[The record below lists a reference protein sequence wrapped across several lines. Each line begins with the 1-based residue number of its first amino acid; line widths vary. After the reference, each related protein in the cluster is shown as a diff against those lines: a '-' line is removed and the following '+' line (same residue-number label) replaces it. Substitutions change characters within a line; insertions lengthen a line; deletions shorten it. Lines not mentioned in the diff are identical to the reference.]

1 MLSGHVP
8 DLRSLEL
15 LLAVMRHG
23 SLGLAAADL
32 GITQQAASSRMR
44 TMESQVGESLL
55 VRSRHGS
62 RLTETGRHLAELA
75 TAVVEAAFVLDAG
88 IKRLGNERRGH
99 LDVAASL
106 TIAEHMLP
114 GWMVALR
121 SRHLALGRS
130 APELSMTAA
139 NSARVVELVRSGEV
153 DLGFIEG
160 PEAPADLGSRKVGV
174 DELVVVVGPTH
185 PWARLRSRS
194 VTAAQ
199 LAMTPLV
206 VREAGSG
213 TRTVLE
219 RALAG
224 LETVPPAIELS
235 TTASVRSAVAA
246 GAGPAALGA
255 QAVQDDVVQGRLIQI
270 EVSDVNLTRVL
281 HAVWAGGDQPPE
293 GPARDLVAL
302 AAAWRSTVV
311 G

>member
-1 MLSGHVP
+1 MLGSHVP

-23 SLGLAAADL
+23 SLGMAAAEL

-44 TMESQVGESLL
+44 TMEGLVGETLL
-55 VRSRHGS
+55 ARSRHGS
-62 RLTETGRHLAELA
+62 RLTETGRRLADLA
-75 TAVVEAAFVLDAG
+75 LPVVEAARVLDAG
-88 IKRLGNERRGH
+88 IRGLNRERNAH

-130 APELSMTAA
+130 APELTMTAA
-139 NSARVVELVRSGEV
+139 NSARVVDLVRSGAV

-174 DELVVVVGPTH
+174 DELVVVVGPHH

-219 RALAG
+219 RALDG

-255 QAVQDDVVQGRLIQI
+255 QAVSDDIAQGRLLQI
-270 EVSDVNLTRVL
+270 EVSDVDLTRVL
-281 HAVWAGGDQPPE
+281 HAVWAGGEQPPE